1 MGKVD
6 IVLGLQYGDEG
17 KGKIVDVLTPYYK
30 AVARFQ
36 GGPNAGHTLEFDGQ
50 KHVLHL
56 IPSGIFRDDI
66 MNVIGNGVVIE
77 PVIFRKEIL
86 DIHSKFSIDVA
97 SRLILSNKAKL
108 ILPTH
113 RLLDAANEFSK
124 GKDKIGSTGK
134 GIGPCYQD
142 DKARIGL
149 RVGDI
154 LKPDF
159 KEKYLKLKDIHM
171 SLLLNHFNFPSEK
184 HVIDNEKL
192 SVYEESWFRGI
203 DVFKSFKIDETEY
216 YLNGLINSEKKILAE
231 GAQGSLLDIEF
242 GTFPM
247 VTSSNVVSGGVCTG
261 LGIGPNKIGEVIG
274 IFKAYTTR
282 VGNGPFP
289 TELFDG
295 IKLLDQAGETMHK
308 VGKEL
313 GATTGR
319 IRRCGWLDLPALKYA
334 CMVNG
339 VTNLYMT
346 KADVLSFNN
355 GFDLIKVA
363 VGYELK
369 NGTNIFKFKPD
380 SLDEIKRPIYRE
392 FESWPKLELTS
403 YPHELRDYV
412 RFIEEEIGVK
422 VEMISI
428 GPDRTEVLDLSEK
441 IG

>member
-1 MGKVD
+1 MKKNVD
-6 IVLGLQYGDEG
+6 VLLGLQWGDEG
-17 KGKIVDVLTPYYK
+17 KGAFIDRLTIDYDI
-30 AVARFQ
+30 VARFQ

-113 RLLDAANEFSK
+113 RLLDAANEFVK

-154 LKPDF
+154 FKPDF

-192 SVYEESWFRGI
+192 SVYEENWFRGI
-203 DVFKSFKIDETEY
+203 DVLKSFKIEETEY
-216 YLNGLINSEKKILAE
+216 YLNQAIDVDKKILVE
-231 GAQGSLLDIEF
+231 GAQGTLLDVEF
-242 GTFPM
+242 GTYPM

-261 LGIGPNKIGEVIG
+261 LGIGPNKIGDVIG

-295 IKLLDQAGETMHK
+295 EKLLDVEGKTMHE
-308 VGKEL
+308 VGKEF

-339 VTNLYMT
+339 VTKLYMT
-346 KADVLSFNN
+346 KADVLSLNN
-355 GFDLIKVA
+355 GFDRVKVA
-363 VGYELK
+363 VGYQLK
-369 NGTNIFKFKPD
+369 NHTNLFEFRPD
-380 SLDEIKRPIYRE
+380 SLDEIDSIIYKE
-392 FESWPKLELTS
+392 FQSWPKLAGSYYPNELQ
-403 YPHELRDYV
+403 DYV
-412 RFIEEEIGVK
+412 KSIEEETGIK
-422 VEMISI
+422 IEMISI
-428 GPDRTEVLDLSEK
+428 GPDRTEVLNLNK
-441 IG
+441 